1 VAREPPSGRETRFRE
16 NEVLRAFA
24 EAEEFP
30 GPFGFQCECTRDCC
44 PDLVMVD
51 TVDVPAV
58 RPNPGRLVVRPG
70 HPTEEARVVLR
81 RDRYLIV
88 ELLLQTTESLG

>member
-1 VAREPPSGRETRFRE
+1 MAREPPSARETRFRE

-30 GPFGFQCECTRDCC
+30 GPFGFQCECTRDCS
-44 PDLVMVD
+44 DLVIVD
-51 TVDVPAV
+51 TVDIPAV
-58 RPNPGRLVVRPG
+58 RPNPGRLVVRRG

>member
-30 GPFGFQCECTRDCC
+30 GPFGFQCECTRDC

-51 TVDVPAV
+51 TVDVAAV

>member
-1 VAREPPSGRETRFRE
+1 VAREPPSPRETRFRE

-24 EAEEFP
+24 EAETLP
-30 GPFGFQCECTRDCC
+30 GPFGFQCECTRDC
-44 PDLVMVD
+44 PELVMVD
-51 TVDVPAV
+51 SSDVSAV
-58 RPNPGRLVVRPG
+58 RANPGRLVVRLG

-88 ELLLQTTESLG
+88 EFLP

>member
-1 VAREPPSGRETRFRE
+1 VARESPSARETRFRE
-16 NEVLRAFA
+16 NEVLRALA
-24 EAEEFP
+24 QAEEFR
-30 GPFGFQCECTRDCC
+30 GPFGFQCECTRDCAE
-44 PDLVMVD
+44 LVIVD
-51 TVDVPAV
+51 TVDVSAV

-88 ELLLQTTESLG
+88 EFLP